1 MVGINSTII
10 STTGGSVEL
19 DLQYPQKVA
28 TPVIEQL
35 IEYGET
41 RRGWLGVRIQE
52 VSEDIASSLG
62 MNGASGA
69 LVVSVD
75 DDGPAKQA
83 GIKSGDII
91 LKFNGVAIDTMRE
104 LPRVVAETKVG
115 TKAEVEI
122 WRKNKVIN
130 KSVVIER

>member
-1 MVGINSTII
+1 M
-10 STTGGSVEL
+10 
-19 DLQYPQKVA
+19 
-28 TPVIEQL
+28 

-41 RRGWLGVRIQE
+41 RRGWLGVRIQP
-52 VSEDIASSLG
+52 VTEDIASSLG

-91 LKFNGVAIDTMRE
+91 LKFNDVVIDTMRNCQE
-104 LPRVVAETKVG
+104 
-115 TKAEVEI
+115 
-122 WRKNKVIN
+122 
-130 KSVVIER
+130 S